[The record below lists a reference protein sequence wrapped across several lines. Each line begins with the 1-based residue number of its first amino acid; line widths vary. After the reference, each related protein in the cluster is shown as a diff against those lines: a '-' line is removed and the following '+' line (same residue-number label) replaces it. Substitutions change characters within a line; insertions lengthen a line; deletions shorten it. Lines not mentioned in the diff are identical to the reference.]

1 MQETK
6 NTVHLNISVVI
17 TMIGVQSVLKK
28 NTNKGKKYARNTSQH
43 FSCHHVRCSQY
54 SEVSHHLAKP
64 PYKIYLSKQVAT
76 VMFAKH
82 FKNYK
87 QMTNVL
93 FTTKNTNESPFGKTT
108 LQNIFIE
115 FCLQET
121 SKSTNKSP
129 LYGVKDYNAQ

>member
-1 MQETK
+1 MFCLQRK
-6 NTVHLNISVVI
+6 IQ
-17 TMIGVQSVLKK
+17 M
-28 NTNKGKKYARNTSQH
+28 
-43 FSCHHVRCSQY
+43 SCR
-54 SEVSHHLAKP
+54 LAKL

-76 VMFAKH
+76 VSFAKH

-93 FTTKNTNESPFGKTT
+93 FTKKNTNESPFGKTT

-115 FCLQET
+115 FRLQET

-129 LYGVKDYNAQ
+129 LFGVKDYNTQ